1 MKILN
6 NLNLFKNEL
15 QNAAIHKLADDPANG
30 IEGQIYFNTADKE
43 LKIAVLRTVD
53 EEPTIVWEVVGKE
66 YGIAATETDDGVD
79 IVLTSSDNEED
90 TISLVAGTDLTI
102 SASGEVIEIAHATI
116 TTTPTDDTGA
126 PAFNGEFD
134 VIDSVT
140 IDNGHVTG
148 YNVKTITLPTETTLS
163 VVDAGEGTWITSI
176 VEDDHQITVSRSDT
190 TTATIT
196 VGELVINKELDGE
209 TVVSTGDLTVGG
221 DTVTTGDLTVGGNAI
236 ITGNLTVSGTTTT
249 LNTQTLEIEDNIISI
264 NSNLTAQTEPGT
276 EAGQDSSTNT
286 DGGIEVKRFE
296 WNASTSAWVAA
307 NFNFLFVEATNDFRL
322 GKAGS
327 LQPVLTRDELG
338 NLAAGDL
345 LVWDANNKRAVG
357 QTFDELNLPNKYAV
371 TIPTE
376 GNLAEGQTYTVT
388 HNLGTEDVVVSLRD
402 VATKEFVQADVVVAT
417 VNTITIAVAFIGD
430 VQTIRVVVI
439 G

>member
-15 QNAAIHKLADDPANG
+15 QNAAIHKLTSNPSNG
-30 IEGQIYFNTADKE
+30 VEGQIYFNTSDKE
-43 LKIAVLRTVD
+43 LKIAVLRTVN

-66 YGIAATETDDGVD
+66 YGIAATETEAGVD

-102 SASGEVIEIAHATI
+102 SSTEDVVTIAHADI
-116 TTTPTDDTGA
+116 TTTPTDSEGD
-126 PAFNGEFD
+126 PAFAGEFD

-140 IDNGHVTG
+140 VVNGHVTG
-148 YNVKTITLPTETTLS
+148 YNVKTITLPTETTLT

-176 VEDDHQITVSRSDT
+176 AEDDHQITVSRSDT
-190 TTATIT
+190 TSATIT
-196 VGELVINKELDGE
+196 VGELITVKETD
-209 TVVSTGDLTVGG
+209 VS
-221 DTVTTGDLTVGGNAI
+221 TGDLTVGGNAI
-236 ITGNLTVSGTTTT
+236 ITGNLTVSGTMTT
-249 LNTQTLEIEDNIISI
+249 LNTETLAIKDNIILI
-264 NSNLTAQTEPGT
+264 NSNLIAQTEPGT
-276 EAGQDSSTNT
+276 SNGQDSSTNT
-286 DGGIEVKRFE
+286 TGGIEVRRFE
-296 WNASTSAWVAA
+296 WNAGTSAWVEA
-307 NFNFLFVEATNDFRL
+307 NYNFLFVEATNDFRL
-322 GKAGS
+322 GKVGS
-327 LQPVLTRDELG
+327 LQPVLTRDEAG
-338 NLAAGDL
+338 NLAAGNL
-345 LVWDANNKRAVG
+345 LVWDDTNKRAVG

-371 TIPTE
+371 TIPTS

-402 VATKEFVQADVVVAT
+402 VATKEFVQADVVAAT